1 MDVIIWHVNANF
13 SFVINVVEHMG
24 NVNVFKKLN
33 SKWKEGCNLMSKEI
47 EKDKKKKRNYLLL
60 KNLKDQKGKNE
71 TLIYILSYL
80 VV

>member
-1 MDVIIWHVNANF
+1 
-13 SFVINVVEHMG
+13 
-24 NVNVFKKLN
+24 
-33 SKWKEGCNLMSKEI
+33 MSKEI

-71 TLIYILSYL
+71 ILIYILSYL